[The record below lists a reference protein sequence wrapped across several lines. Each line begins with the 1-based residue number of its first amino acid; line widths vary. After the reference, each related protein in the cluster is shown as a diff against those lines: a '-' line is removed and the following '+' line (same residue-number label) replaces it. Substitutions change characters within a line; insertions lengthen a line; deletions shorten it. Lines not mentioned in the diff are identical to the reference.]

1 MGGIIMNAS
10 GQIAKDEKTFGG
22 LEMFYLVTVRPQ
34 DADQT
39 IAEQNTVVDPE
50 KILGAVPMLEEIVEM
65 EELIMAT
72 TITSLDHVPHIMEG
86 KKEALSKIPDFLVA
100 DLMVVV
106 GIVVDGLQEARDSIL
121 DTTIILEMAV
131 VYETMNAQ
139 GL

>member
-1 MGGIIMNAS
+1 MS
-10 GQIAKDEKTFGG
+10 
-22 LEMFYLVTVRPQ
+22 
-34 DADQT
+34 
-39 IAEQNTVVDPE
+39 
-50 KILGAVPMLEEIVEM
+50 GAVPMLEEIMAMEAAGVMEEIGEM

-106 GIVVDGLQEARDSIL
+106 GIVVDGLQGARDSIL
-121 DTTIILEMAV
+121 DTTIIMGMAV
-131 VYETMNAQ
+131 VYETVNAQ